1 MKFNRFLPFA
11 TPSQLLVCETDGFS
25 LRAAVL
31 RRSDQDME
39 LLYQAK
45 TEQVDMAEGLGDVL
59 TALKNQGW
67 QGGGSAILLS
77 PAVFSTLVELPVNPR
92 KPRPLLQ
99 MLELARWEAEPLLLQ
114 HVTRW
119 SVGHLLVGQGYMTEE
134 QARAVM
140 DLQQGKSRAGGGL
153 ALAEQFSLRRF
164 GDLAVELGYI
174 KRSQLNACLTGQE
187 WLKAADE
194 AIEVGWAAQSAVE
207 DIPGTFNWLIS
218 CVHQSLL
225 QRWSDAFA
233 RQGLK
238 LRTMYPL
245 TGCSAALLPRTETQ
259 AVLLETQPGLGFSTR
274 IAGSGF
280 TALRHYLNLHKA
292 PLDIC
297 LESYH
302 ALHAPPRE
310 PVWLASW
317 PQAPELAANLEHM
330 LELELHPLTHAVVG
344 DKVSPGMAG
353 AAYHA
358 LGLGE
363 DERCVGV
370 RLGGPLPAL
379 RDRLEVRAAALVLV
393 LLVLLGVAELSL
405 WARRSSV
412 DSYKQQV
419 DASWQSIDEAIK
431 RITARTA
438 EIGQIKDKIKS
449 LRTEQSR
456 LENLARFYDEDIP
469 ERMDLVKGVLGM
481 LQTLVDNEV
490 VIERLDEPDKS
501 ALKPAASPGANS
513 TLPPNPI
520 NDKRIEAENLVLE
533 AWALSD
539 SAAQTFIKRVGDAAA
554 RWDLHVREPKVTFGK
569 GPLSSNGFSIS
580 LRLVK
585 LAEPDGKIIRLS
597 NPNPHETTPFE

>member
-31 RRSDQDME
+31 HRADQDME
-39 LLYQAK
+39 VLYQAR

-59 TALKNQGW
+59 AALKNQGW
-67 QGGGSAILLS
+67 QGGGPAILLS
-77 PAVFSTLVELPVNPR
+77 PAVLSTLVELPVNPK
-92 KPRPLLQ
+92 KPRPLPQ
-99 MLELARWEAEPLLLQ
+99 MLELVRWEAEPLLLQ

-140 DLQQGKSRAGGGL
+140 DLQQGKPAANGGL
-153 ALAEQFSLRRF
+153 AMAEQFSLRRF

-187 WLKAADE
+187 WLKSADE
-194 AIEVGWAAQSAVE
+194 AIEVGWAAQSPVE
-207 DIPGTFNWLIS
+207 DIPGTYNWLVS

-225 QRWSDAFA
+225 QRWTEAFA

-238 LRTMYPL
+238 LLAMYPL
-245 TGCSAALLPRTETQ
+245 TGCSAALIPSPDSNAVIVET
-259 AVLLETQPGLGFSTR
+259 LPGLGFSSRLTP
-274 IAGSGF
+274 GGY
-280 TALRHYLNLHKA
+280 TALRHYLNPNKA
-292 PLDIC
+292 PLDIA

-310 PVWLASW
+310 PVWLAGW
-317 PQAPELAANLEHM
+317 PPAPELAAELAHM
-330 LELELHPLTHAVVG
+330 LELELHPLSHAAVG
-344 DKVSPGMAG
+344 DNVSPGMAG

-358 LGLGE
+358 LGLAAG
-363 DERCVGV
+363 ERCAGV
-370 RLGGPLPAL
+370 RVGGPLPPL
-379 RDRLEVRAAALVLV
+379 RDRLEVRAAALVLALL
-393 LLVLLGVAELSL
+393 LLVGVSELSL
-405 WARRSSV
+405 WVRQSSV

-431 RITARTA
+431 RINAKTA

-449 LRTEQSR
+449 LRGEQSR
-456 LENLARFYDEDIP
+456 LENLARFYDQDIP
-469 ERMDLVKGVLGM
+469 ERMYLVKGVLGM
-481 LQTLVDNEV
+481 LQTVVDDEV
-490 VIERLDEPDKS
+490 VIEKLDEPDKS
-501 ALKPAASPGANS
+501 AVKPAAAAN
-513 TLPPNPI
+513 PAQPAGPM
-520 NDKRIEAENLVLE
+520 DAKRIEAEHFELE

-539 SAAQTFIKRVGDAAA
+539 SAAQTFVKRVGDAAA
-554 RWDLHVREPKVTFGK
+554 NWDLQVTEAKVAFGK
-569 GPLSSNGFSIS
+569 GPLNSNGFTIK

-585 LAEPDGKIIRLS
+585 LAEPDGKIIRIS
-597 NPNPHETTPFE
+597 NPRSYETPSFE

>member
-59 TALKNQGW
+59 AALKNQGW

-245 TGCSAALLPRTETQ
+245 TGCSAALLPATETH

-317 PQAPELAANLEHM
+317 PPAPELAADLEHM

-358 LGLGE
+358 LGLAE

-393 LLVLLGVAELSL
+393 LLVLVGVAELSL
-405 WARRSSV
+405 WVRRSSV

-419 DASWQSIDEAIK
+419 DNSWQSIDEAIK

-438 EIGQIKDKIKS
+438 EIGQIKDKIKG
-449 LRTEQSR
+449 LRTEQLR

-501 ALKPAASPGANS
+501 ALKPAGNPAANP

-539 SAAQTFIKRVGDAAA
+539 SAAQMFIKRVGDAAA

-569 GPLSSNGFSIS
+569 GPLNNNGFSIS